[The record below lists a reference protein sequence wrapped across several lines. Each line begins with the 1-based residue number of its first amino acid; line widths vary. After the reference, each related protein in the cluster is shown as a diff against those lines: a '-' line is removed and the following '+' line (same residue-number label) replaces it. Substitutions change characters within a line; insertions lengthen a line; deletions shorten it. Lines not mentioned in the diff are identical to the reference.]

1 MHLRLTV
8 VNPMAGRAFDVRVAA
23 RRGATF
29 AELLDA
35 LDAAHALTD
44 TSRTWSVDSVGVPP
58 TATLGLP
65 PLLDGARLMIR
76 PAGPTSPDTSTAS
89 TASGLLQLHAVG
101 GPDSG
106 LVHDLP
112 PGRHVLGR
120 GANTPIRVG
129 DSSLSRL
136 HAEITVAG
144 RSITVRDLESTNGTW
159 VNGIPVGGE
168 PITLAAGATLQ
179 TGDSRW
185 QLRTPATVSA
195 ATRPDHEGHLLVSRS
210 PRLPLPGPAAPIPFP
225 EEPNP
230 PAGQRLPIAAATLP
244 LVFSAVLAVVMQSP
258 TMLLFGL
265 MGPLLLLGS
274 WWSDRRNGKRV
285 TRAEQRRYAAAL
297 ATARALL
304 TAALAAEREV
314 RLAEDP
320 DPAWLA
326 GLARGPLTGLWDR
339 TGDAALRVRIGLGTI
354 CARQSVAGSPHPPT
368 VDEVP
373 VVIRLDGGAATGI
386 IGPREEA
393 LRLARWMI
401 GQLSLRYSPA
411 DFSIGLLAP
420 ESEQEWSWVAKLP
433 HSQGAAE
440 RDAGRGRSVIVV
452 DATPAPAPTENV
464 HVLAVAADAA
474 DLPSACTQIVDLRAG
489 TPSLTGAQQPVT
501 GLEPDGVPRA
511 WALLLAQRLGPLR
524 DAAAT
529 PDKGVIP
536 SRTTLLDVLEIPERD
551 GIPDLTARWRESP
564 RSTLTPIG
572 ATASGPLPIDLV
584 RDGPHALVGGTTGS
598 GKSELLVCLVAGLAA
613 ANRPDELSFVLVD
626 YKGGAAF
633 GACRDL
639 PHVVGL
645 VTDLDHQ
652 LTERALVSLDA
663 ELKRRERV
671 FGEHG
676 VADLAAYQ
684 GVCRPGDPTVG
695 RLVIVVD
702 EFRSLAEEL
711 PDFVTGLVRVASL
724 GRSLGVHLVI
734 ATQRPGG
741 VVTAD
746 MRANLG
752 LRIALRVRDIVDSLD
767 VVESPVAAS
776 IAESTPGRAILTSA
790 ATRLVEVQTA
800 LATGPSRRAV
810 EPPVRVVSIDG
821 LAVPQSV
828 RALDGPT
835 QVDDLVAASRR
846 AVLELSI
853 PLPGSPWLPP
863 LSGDLTVASLA
874 GGSGWPV
881 PLGRRDVPLH
891 QRQSDWT
898 WDPLH
903 EGHLGIVGA
912 PRTGRTTALLT
923 VAGQLAS
930 RFTPDEIHLYAV
942 HAGSL
947 GHLDALPHVGA
958 SVRCDE
964 LPRLAQLLT
973 ILADPSASTRASS
986 ASATETMRVLL
997 VDDWDRVCEEL
1008 DRARAGVLRDRLTAL
1023 LRRGPRERLA
1033 LCLTGGRASL
1043 SGSIGQL
1050 VPRRLL
1056 LLPAEPVDLAM
1067 AGLSAK
1073 AVPQHPTPGR
1083 GIDLADGSEV
1093 QLASVVAEPTAVT
1106 CTAYLEDLARNLP
1119 AREGDSPPPTV
1130 PTLPAAVSLS
1140 ALQRP
1145 PGLLVVGSDGH
1156 EATGFDLAAGERR
1169 IAVLGG
1175 RGSGR
1180 TTTLRTLAA
1189 GLIHTG
1195 RPVALI
1201 ASGPGRDA
1209 GPTTFGIDDVDALVA
1224 LRQAHPDLA
1233 VLVDDAERVAD
1244 TKLDAVL
1251 REIVRLVDEDGGL
1264 VVVASTVTDVLR
1276 NPRSL
1281 AAQVA
1286 GAGVGLLLGK
1296 NAPGDE
1302 ATLGL
1307 RGTLWEEDH
1316 PGRAHLVRAG
1326 RVTPIQ
1332 VATA

>member
-1 MHLRLTV
+1 M
-8 VNPMAGRAFDVRVAA
+8 
-23 RRGATF
+23 
-29 AELLDA
+29 
-35 LDAAHALTD
+35 
-44 TSRTWSVDSVGVPP
+44 
-58 TATLGLP
+58 
-65 PLLDGARLMIR
+65 
-76 PAGPTSPDTSTAS
+76 
-89 TASGLLQLHAVG
+89 
-101 GPDSG
+101 
-106 LVHDLP
+106 
-112 PGRHVLGR
+112 
-120 GANTPIRVG
+120 
-129 DSSLSRL
+129 
-136 HAEITVAG
+136 
-144 RSITVRDLESTNGTW
+144 
-159 VNGIPVGGE
+159 
-168 PITLAAGATLQ
+168 
-179 TGDSRW
+179 
-185 QLRTPATVSA
+185 
-195 ATRPDHEGHLLVSRS
+195 
-210 PRLPLPGPAAPIPFP
+210 
-225 EEPNP
+225 
-230 PAGQRLPIAAATLP
+230 
-244 LVFSAVLAVVMQSP
+244 
-258 TMLLFGL
+258 
-265 MGPLLLLGS
+265 
-274 WWSDRRNGKRV
+274 
-285 TRAEQRRYAAAL
+285 
-297 ATARALL
+297 
-304 TAALAAEREV
+304 
-314 RLAEDP
+314 
-320 DPAWLA
+320 
-326 GLARGPLTGLWDR
+326 
-339 TGDAALRVRIGLGTI
+339 
-354 CARQSVAGSPHPPT
+354 
-368 VDEVP
+368 
-373 VVIRLDGGAATGI
+373 
-386 IGPREEA
+386 
-393 LRLARWMI
+393 
-401 GQLSLRYSPA
+401 
-411 DFSIGLLAP
+411 
-420 ESEQEWSWVAKLP
+420 
-433 HSQGAAE
+433 
-440 RDAGRGRSVIVV
+440 
-452 DATPAPAPTENV
+452 

-551 GIPDLTARWRESP
+551 GIPDLAARWRESP

-598 GKSELLVCLVAGLAA
+598 GKSELLVSLVAGLAA

-898 WDPLH
+898 WDPLR

-912 PRTGRTTALLT
+912 PRTGRTTAL
-923 VAGQLAS
+923 
-930 RFTPDEIHLYAV
+930 
-942 HAGSL
+942 
-947 GHLDALPHVGA
+947 
-958 SVRCDE
+958 
-964 LPRLAQLLT
+964 
-973 ILADPSASTRASS
+973 
-986 ASATETMRVLL
+986 
-997 VDDWDRVCEEL
+997 
-1008 DRARAGVLRDRLTAL
+1008 
-1023 LRRGPRERLA
+1023 
-1033 LCLTGGRASL
+1033 
-1043 SGSIGQL
+1043 
-1050 VPRRLL
+1050 
-1056 LLPAEPVDLAM
+1056 
-1067 AGLSAK
+1067 
-1073 AVPQHPTPGR
+1073 
-1083 GIDLADGSEV
+1083 
-1093 QLASVVAEPTAVT
+1093 
-1106 CTAYLEDLARNLP
+1106 
-1119 AREGDSPPPTV
+1119 
-1130 PTLPAAVSLS
+1130 
-1140 ALQRP
+1140 
-1145 PGLLVVGSDGH
+1145 
-1156 EATGFDLAAGERR
+1156 
-1169 IAVLGG
+1169 
-1175 RGSGR
+1175 
-1180 TTTLRTLAA
+1180 
-1189 GLIHTG
+1189 
-1195 RPVALI
+1195 
-1201 ASGPGRDA
+1201 
-1209 GPTTFGIDDVDALVA
+1209 
-1224 LRQAHPDLA
+1224 
-1233 VLVDDAERVAD
+1233 
-1244 TKLDAVL
+1244 
-1251 REIVRLVDEDGGL
+1251 
-1264 VVVASTVTDVLR
+1264 
-1276 NPRSL
+1276 
-1281 AAQVA
+1281 
-1286 GAGVGLLLGK
+1286 
-1296 NAPGDE
+1296 
-1302 ATLGL
+1302 
-1307 RGTLWEEDH
+1307 
-1316 PGRAHLVRAG
+1316 
-1326 RVTPIQ
+1326 
-1332 VATA
+1332 

>member
-1 MHLRLTV
+1 VNLRLTV
-8 VNPMAGRAFDVRVAA
+8 VNPMAGRAVEVRVAA

-76 PAGPTSPDTSTAS
+76 PAGSTSPDTSTAS
-89 TASGLLQLHAVG
+89 AASGLLQLHAVG
-101 GPDSG
+101 GPDTG

-136 HAEITVAG
+136 HAELTVAG

-258 TMLLFGL
+258 MMLLFGL

-297 ATARALL
+297 ATAQALL
-304 TAALAAEREV
+304 AAALAAERDV

-339 TGDAALRVRIGLGTI
+339 TGDPALRVRIGLGTVG
-354 CARQSVAGSPHPPT
+354 ATQSVAGSPHPPR

-373 VVIRLDGGAATGI
+373 VVVRLDGAAATGI
-386 IGPREEA
+386 IGPREET

-401 GQLSLRYSPA
+401 GQLALRYSPA
-411 DFSIGLLAP
+411 DLSIGLLAP
-420 ESEQEWSWVAKLP
+420 ESEREWSWVAELP
-433 HSQGAAE
+433 HSQAEAE
-440 RDAGRGRSVIVV
+440 RDASRGRGVILV
-452 DATPAPAPTENV
+452 DGTPAPAPVENV

-489 TPSLTGAQQPVT
+489 SPSLTWAQQPVA
-501 GLEPDGVPRA
+501 GLDPDGVPRA

-524 DAAAT
+524 DAAAI
-529 PDKGVIP
+529 PHQSVIP
-536 SRTTLLDVLEIPERD
+536 SRTTLLDVLGIPERD

-598 GKSELLVCLVAGLAA
+598 GKSELLVSLVAGLAA

-810 EPPVRVVSIDG
+810 EPPLRVVSIDG
-821 LAVPQSV
+821 LAVPLATHS
-828 RALDGPT
+828 LDGPT

-846 AVLELSI
+846 AVLELAI

-912 PRTGRTTALLT
+912 PRTGRTTALHT
-923 VAGQLAS
+923 VAAQLAA
-930 RFTPDEIHLYAV
+930 RFSPDEIHLYAV

-947 GHLDALPHVGA
+947 GHLSALPHVGA

-973 ILADPSASTRASS
+973 ILTDPSTSS
-986 ASATETMRVLL
+986 DTMRVLL

-1073 AVPQHPTPGR
+1073 AVPQHPAPGR

-1093 QLASVVAEPTAVT
+1093 QLASVVAEPTAVR
-1106 CTAYLEDLARNLP
+1106 CTAYLQNVARNLP
-1119 AREGDSPPPTV
+1119 PRQGDSQAITV
-1130 PTLPAAVSLS
+1130 PTLPETATLNGLAR
-1140 ALQRP
+1140 RP
-1145 PGLLVVGSDGH
+1145 DVLVVGTDGRD
-1156 EATGFDLAAGERR
+1156 AVGFEPERGERR
-1169 IAVLGG
+1169 IAVLGS
-1175 RGSGR
+1175 RSSGR
-1180 TTTLRTLAA
+1180 TTALQTLAA
-1189 GLIHTG
+1189 GLIHAG
-1195 RPVALI
+1195 HRVALI

-1209 GPTTFGIDDVDALVA
+1209 GPSTFGIDDVDALVA

-1244 TKLDAVL
+1244 SKLDAVL
-1251 REIVRLVDEDGGL
+1251 REIVRLVDEDCGL
-1264 VVVASTVTDVLR
+1264 VIVASTVTDVLR

-1286 GAGVGLLLGK
+1286 GPGVGLLLGK

-1302 ATLGL
+1302 AALGL
-1307 RGTLWEEDH
+1307 RGTLWEEDQ

-1326 RVTPIQ
+1326 QATPIQ
-1332 VATA
+1332 VASA